1 MDFKVV
7 AGMGKHDSKIDKNV
21 FKNKLKFLLIS
32 TCSCTFFHYS
42 LDNVSTNVEIKS
54 LVIRQVL

>member
-1 MDFKVV
+1 
-7 AGMGKHDSKIDKNV
+7 MGKHDSKIDKNV
-21 FKNKLKFLLIS
+21 FKNKLKVLLIP

-42 LDNVSTNVEIKS
+42 LDNVSTNDEIKS